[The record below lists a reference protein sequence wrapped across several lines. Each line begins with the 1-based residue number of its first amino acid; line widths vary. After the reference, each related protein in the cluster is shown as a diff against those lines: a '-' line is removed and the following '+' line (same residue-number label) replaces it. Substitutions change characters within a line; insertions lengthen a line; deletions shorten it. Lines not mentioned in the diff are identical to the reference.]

1 MALKASPQDQALLL
15 DLQALD
21 TKLQQ
26 LAHQA
31 GAFPEHAELGSGGW
45 PRPGAQDTEAALAE
59 PVAAILRVGVGDR
72 LPITDRVTAGMLVI
86 TEPVARLLRSLAG
99 GRLVPTPILHKLR

>member
-31 GAFPEHAELGSGGW
+31 GAFPEHAELAELTTRAREVESQLGSVRGVLEDAQSQMERN
-45 PRPGAQDTEAALAE
+45 RPVVATMGELTIDRPQVWAALCLLA
-59 PVAAILRVGVGDR
+59 VVLF
-72 LPITDRVTAGMLVI
+72 LPLYL
-86 TEPVARLLRSLAG
+86 VARSAN
-99 GRLVPTPILHKLR
+99 